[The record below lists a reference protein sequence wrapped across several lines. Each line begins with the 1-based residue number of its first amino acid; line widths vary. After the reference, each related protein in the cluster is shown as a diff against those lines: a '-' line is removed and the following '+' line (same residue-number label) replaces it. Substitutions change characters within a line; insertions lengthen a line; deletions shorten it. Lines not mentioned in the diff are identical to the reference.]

1 MHAAAATAEG
11 FAAVDGPKA
20 LEALLQKVIANR
32 ELGRP
37 LRKPPAKVALLFRRS
52 LDSLPRL
59 FDAGANVVDSVVDTA
74 SRTLHRTART
84 TTANNHHDDDR

>member
-20 LEALLQKVIANR
+20 LEALLQKR
-32 ELGRP
+32 ELRRP
-37 LRKPPAKVALLFRRS
+37 LRKPPQNFALLFRRS
-52 LDSLPRL
+52 LDSLARL

-74 SRTLHRTART
+74 SRTFHRTART
-84 TTANNHHDDDR
+84 ATANNHHDDDR